1 MIVIDT
7 SAWIEYFE
15 GSEIG
20 RKIRAKIEQPQN
32 CVVPTLVQFELIKW
46 MRRERGEAIA
56 DAVLAYTQ
64 ICIVQPLD
72 TPIAMAAADLAT
84 THRLSAVDSVIFAIA
99 QLMNAELLTCDAHF
113 DGLPGVQFISKK
125 RT

>member
-1 MIVIDT
+1 MIVIVT
-7 SAWIEYFE
+7 SAWIEYFD

-20 RKIRAKIEQPQN
+20 RKIRPKIEQPQN

-64 ICIVQPLD
+64 ICIVQPLH
-72 TPIAMAAADLAT
+72 TPIAIAPADLAT